1 MDVRSLT
8 INLYTESKVFKRKK
22 SLKDSQ
28 QPKRPGTKTNLR
40 DYQKHAS
47 NYDRKAKPGN
57 YQSKSVMHNT
67 VQGYLRKQT
76 NTDELP
82 VRFDADNTEEE
93 IEDMMFPSERPNQ
106 EIPVPHSLYPM
117 NNERFTN
124 EFTNKD
130 DSRITKN
137 DTNLDSKAVTEVSYN
152 TTKKLQEKVRE
163 SSTSLDPHYGQ
174 ELEVNVN
181 KSEHDNDTLPISDSC
196 NESPIKNTDE
206 KFDFK

>member
-22 SLKDSQ
+22 SLKESQ
-28 QPKRPGTKTNLR
+28 QLKRPGTKTNLR

-47 NYDRKAKPGN
+47 NYDRKAKSGN
-57 YQSKSVMHNT
+57 YKLKSAMHNT
-67 VQGYLRKQT
+67 VQGYIRKPT
-76 NTDELP
+76 KIDEQP
-82 VRFDADNTEEE
+82 VRFNAETTEEE
-93 IEDMMFPSERPNQ
+93 IEDMMFPSERPNR

-152 TTKKLQEKVRE
+152 TTKKLQEKRK

-174 ELEVNVN
+174 ELEINVN
-181 KSEHDNDTLPISDSC
+181 KSEHDNDTIPISDSC
-196 NESPIKNTDE
+196 NESPIKNYDE